1 MVFLQ
6 HALVEDRVT
15 TGLADHE
22 IGPLHDDDGREES
35 GVTGELQ
42 HLALGVS
49 LFVAEKYNKKSINR
63 LGRNKILCI

>member
-1 MVFLQ
+1 M
-6 HALVEDRVT
+6 EDRVT

-35 GVTGELQ
+35 GVAGELQ

-49 LFVAEKYNKKSINR
+49 LFNAEKYNKT
-63 LGRNKILCI
+63 